1 MFDRKRAGVSAS
13 SNIGNISNSIC
24 TLLLSNVAS
33 VPSVVEVEASEVEA
47 SEVEA
52 AEVEAAELEAAEVEA
67 AEVETAEVEAV
78 EVEAAEVEV
87 ELGDSLTALCAE
99 GKNIRMSEHVVP
111 SSLELQSICDKERN
125 DKDKIAKH
133 CKKQCT

>member
-33 VPSVVEVEASEVEA
+33 VPSVVEVEAA
-47 SEVEA
+47 EVEA
-52 AEVEAAELEAAEVEA
+52 AEVEAAEVEAAEVEA
-67 AEVETAEVEAV
+67 
-78 EVEAAEVEV
+78 
-87 ELGDSLTALCAE
+87 ELGDCLTALCAE
-99 GKNIRMSEHVVP
+99 GKNIRMSEHVLP
-111 SSLELQSICDKERN
+111 SSSLELQSICDKERN
-125 DKDKIAKH
+125 DKDKVAKR

>member
-1 MFDRKRAGVSAS
+1 MFDRKRAGVSA

-33 VPSVVEVEASEVEA
+33 VPSVVKGEA

-52 AEVEAAELEAAEVEA
+52 AEVEAAEGEA
-67 AEVETAEVEAV
+67 AEVEAV
-78 EVEAAEVEV
+78 EVEGAEVEA

-99 GKNIRMSEHVVP
+99 DKNIRMSEHVVP
-111 SSLELQSICDKERN
+111 SSSLELQSICDKERN
-125 DKDKIAKH
+125 DKDKIAKR